1 MIRPG
6 GAPLASE
13 PMELRVVTSLVGGM
27 PVLALDGVAD
37 LSTAPVL
44 HRALAGITAPPNA
57 RTVAVD
63 LDGVAVLDDVAVGML
78 LGAAARIREQ
88 GAELVLVCTSPRVVA
103 RLDALRVDRIVPIR
117 HSIAAADGSAAR

>member
-1 MIRPG
+1 
-6 GAPLASE
+6 
-13 PMELRVVTSLVGGM
+13 MELRVVTSLVGGM